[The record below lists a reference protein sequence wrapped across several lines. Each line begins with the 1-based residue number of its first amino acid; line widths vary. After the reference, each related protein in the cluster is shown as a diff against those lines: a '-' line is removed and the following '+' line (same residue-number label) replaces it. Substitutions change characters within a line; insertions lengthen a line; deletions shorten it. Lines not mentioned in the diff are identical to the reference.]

1 MDGKGVNSGMKALI
15 TARLSP
21 SAEEV
26 LAGWF
31 DDIQYAG
38 WRETHKRMSEEEL
51 LAAIQDVD
59 VFITE
64 FAPVTARVLAAA
76 PRLRVMA
83 CGRNEPAASVDLK
96 AATQHGIPVLFPP
109 GRNAISVAE
118 FTFGLMISLARHIA
132 TTDYLLKKTD
142 QLTVGGYVSRKS
154 GGRQVISE
162 WSLDPG
168 APFLRFAGP
177 ELFSKTLGLIGFG
190 TIGRAVARIAHGF
203 QMRLLVYDPYITA
216 SALTEFGAI
225 GVDLKTLLQ
234 EADFVSLHCKVTPET
249 QGLIGES
256 ELSLMKPTAYLINT
270 ARAAVVDYAA
280 LHTALTEGRIAGAAL
295 DVYEREPVPPDDP
308 LLRLDNVL
316 LTPHLAGAAW
326 DIPNHHSEMLIRDLT
341 LYFAG
346 RRPEHL
352 ANPEVWETRRRV

>member
-1 MDGKGVNSGMKALI
+1 MKALI

-26 LAGWF
+26 IANWF

-38 WRETHKRMSEEEL
+38 WRETHKRMSDEEL
-51 LAAIQDVD
+51 LVAIQDVD

-76 PRLRVMA
+76 PKLRVMA

-142 QLTVGGYVSRKS
+142 QLTGGGYVSRKS
-154 GGRQVISE
+154 GGRQVTSE
-162 WSLDPG
+162 WSLDPE

-203 QMRLLVYDPYITA
+203 QMRLLVHDPYVTA
-216 SALTEFGAI
+216 SDVAESGAI

-234 EADFVSLHCKVTPET
+234 DADFVSLHCKVTPET
-249 QGLIGES
+249 RGMIGAS

-280 LHTALTEGRIAGAAL
+280 LHRALAEGRIAGAAL
-295 DVYEREPVPPDDP
+295 DVYQREPVPPDDP